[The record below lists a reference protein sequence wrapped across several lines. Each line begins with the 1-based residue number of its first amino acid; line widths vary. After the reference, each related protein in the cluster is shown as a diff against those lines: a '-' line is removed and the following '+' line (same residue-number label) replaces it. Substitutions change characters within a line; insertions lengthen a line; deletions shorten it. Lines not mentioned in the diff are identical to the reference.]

1 MATKANKGFDE
12 NYFDITCRAI
22 EFCIL
27 PGFVLLSFID
37 LKFALCSA
45 GIAGLCVSAWKLLKE
60 YLKLN
65 K

>member
-1 MATKANKGFDE
+1 MAKTNKNIDE
-12 NYFDITCRAI
+12 NYFDITCRAV

-27 PGFVLLSFID
+27 PVFIILCFID
-37 LKFALCSA
+37 LEFALCSA